1 MIGRLKYMNDVN
13 VHITTNLRK
22 VLMIVL
28 ESAQM
33 GNVNSEELIDL
44 LKRGEINSVH
54 RLMMLCWE
62 KLLLNP
68 FATGVPKLPVMLLLL
83 SLTVLFLCA
92 VAVPILASLTSTA
105 NSTALRVSS
114 NCSAEGDSVTIIS
127 VFELP

>member
-1 MIGRLKYMNDVN
+1 M
-13 VHITTNLRK
+13 
-22 VLMIVL
+22 
-28 ESAQM
+28 
-33 GNVNSEELIDL
+33 NSEELIDL
-44 LKRGEINSVH
+44 LKRGEIKSVH

-68 FATGVPKLPVMLLLL
+68 FATGVPKLPAMLLLLL